1 MAAAVPNCRAYD
13 PAFACELAVIL
24 DHGMRGMLERQADE
38 FYYITVMNENY
49 AQPSLPEGAAEDIV
63 RGMYRLGA
71 SGTGAAQVRLL
82 GSGAILREVMAAA
95 EMLATEWNVRSE
107 VFSVTSFSELA
118 REARETER
126 WNRFHPQQERRR
138 SHVETLLAGDA
149 PIVAAT
155 DYVRA
160 YPQLVASY
168 LRSPFTALGTDGFGR
183 SDTRAALR
191 SFFEVTR
198 EHVVV
203 AALAALSREQAAEAI
218 ARYGIDTEC
227 EPSWLR

>member
-1 MAAAVPNCRAYD
+1 
-13 PAFACELAVIL
+13 
-24 DHGMRGMLERQADE
+24 
-38 FYYITVMNENY
+38 
-49 AQPSLPEGAAEDIV
+49 
-63 RGMYRLGA
+63 
-71 SGTGAAQVRLL
+71 
-82 GSGAILREVMAAA
+82 
-95 EMLATEWNVRSE
+95 MLATEWNVPSE

-118 REARETER
+118 REAREAER
-126 WNRFHPQQERRR
+126 WNRLHPQQERRR

-203 AALAALSREQAAEAI
+203 AALAALSRERAAEAI

-227 EPSWLR
+227 EASWLR